1 MLMNLIND
9 QMINYYS
16 TPGSIL
22 NLLDF
27 ANTNNVDLK
36 KLNLKDF
43 IKRLLM
49 KKNIKKIN
57 LLNIYYIH

>member
-1 MLMNLIND
+1 MNLIHD

-27 ANTNNVDLK
+27 ANKNNVDLK
-36 KLNLKDF
+36 QIEF
-43 IKRLLM
+43 KRF
-49 KKNIKKIN
+49 
-57 LLNIYYIH
+57 Y